1 MLKDKII
8 SIRQNKLRIP
18 EIDKETCMFSTGNPD
33 LILPTDTLAQ
43 NRADKIMKCKKWIFS
58 LKMAIEANKRP
69 SSFVF
74 DTTDMQSLL
83 RDYMY

>member
-43 NRADKIMKCKKWIFS
+43 NRADK
-58 LKMAIEANKRP
+58 
-69 SSFVF
+69 
-74 DTTDMQSLL
+74 TTTSKS
-83 RDYMY
+83 